1 MQAVQLAAEA
11 EQARQVRSQA
21 EQLLEERS
29 WKVPEVQ
36 LARQCVPLR
45 KSEPLH
51 EEQVLPLLQ
60 VRQVERQLRQLVLVV
75 YVPLG
80 QEATQRLP
88 WSRDGEEQ
96 AVHAD
101 ADPEQVRQEEEQTM
115 QLLPDWKVLLGHST
129 TQVKL

>member
-1 MQAVQLAAEA
+1 M
-11 EQARQVRSQA
+11 
-21 EQLLEERS
+21 
-29 WKVPEVQ
+29 
-36 LARQCVPLR
+36 PLR